1 MTDFVLG
8 KSTKLRTIAIRVK
21 DRDKAIAFYRDVL
34 GFDLKR
40 EENELAILG
49 FKGAEG
55 EVIWLEESPRAN
67 DHFGEIKKMQRIRL
81 TVASLEELAVI
92 CKKAKEQSATFE
104 ESIFEGSQIA
114 VVLADPE
121 ENRIE
126 VFYEGTQETDL
137 SKTLEA
143 LIEAAPSE
151 VVLLSSKARFNQI
164 HLNVSDVAKER
175 DFLEE
180 LLGLTTKEA
189 DGFLHL
195 NEDDFQVGLIE
206 GQGGTIDLPTHEVLG
221 LDFLKIAIDKED
233 LLTLEAHLTDSKQE
247 FFIDKKKNLLTTYD
261 TIGIEWW
268 FVANK

>member
-1 MTDFVLG
+1 MN
-8 KSTKLRTIAIRVK
+8 
-21 DRDKAIAFYRDVL
+21 VL

-81 TVASLEELAVI
+81 TVASLEELAAI
-92 CKKAKEQSATFE
+92 SEKAKEQSATFE

-137 SKTLEA
+137 PKTLEA

-151 VVLLSSKARFNQI
+151 VVLLSSKARFNQ
-164 HLNVSDVAKER
+164 
-175 DFLEE
+175 
-180 LLGLTTKEA
+180 
-189 DGFLHL
+189 
-195 NEDDFQVGLIE
+195 
-206 GQGGTIDLPTHEVLG
+206 
-221 LDFLKIAIDKED
+221 
-233 LLTLEAHLTDSKQE
+233 
-247 FFIDKKKNLLTTYD
+247 FI
-261 TIGIEWW
+261 
-268 FVANK
+268 

>member
-1 MTDFVLG
+1 
-8 KSTKLRTIAIRVK
+8 
-21 DRDKAIAFYRDVL
+21 
-34 GFDLKR
+34 
-40 EENELAILG
+40 
-49 FKGAEG
+49 
-55 EVIWLEESPRAN
+55 
-67 DHFGEIKKMQRIRL
+67 MQRIRL
-81 TVASLEELAVI
+81 TVASLEELAAI

-137 SKTLEA
+137 PKTLEA

-180 LLGLTTKEA
+180 LL
-189 DGFLHL
+189 
-195 NEDDFQVGLIE
+195 GLIE